1 MLLKGNI
8 PKYSNLYGGIFKYVD
23 TLWFELYNCSNGKD
37 SIDNTLFKKIDV
49 QIARTLIEI
58 HEEKEKE
65 RIKLDPTHIVKK
77 ITQEYYEEWVDRT
90 LTRFVIEIYHLP
102 ILLGDMSIYK
112 VYSDLETPLFLGPL
126 AGLMGLYL
134 DFDSSVEL
142 KGESIDDFYKLKLL
156 KMAKNTIMDITGL
169 KEF

>member
-1 MLLKGNI
+1 
-8 PKYSNLYGGIFKYVD
+8 
-23 TLWFELYNCSNGKD
+23 
-37 SIDNTLFKKIDV
+37 
-49 QIARTLIEI
+49 
-58 HEEKEKE
+58 
-65 RIKLDPTHIVKK
+65 
-77 ITQEYYEEWVDRT
+77 
-90 LTRFVIEIYHLP
+90 
-102 ILLGDMSIYK
+102 MSIYK